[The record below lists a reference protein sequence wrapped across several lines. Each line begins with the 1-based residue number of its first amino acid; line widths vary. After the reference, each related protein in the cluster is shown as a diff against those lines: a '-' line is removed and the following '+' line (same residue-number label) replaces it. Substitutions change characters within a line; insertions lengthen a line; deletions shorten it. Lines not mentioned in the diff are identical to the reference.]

1 MRVYTVL
8 IGRKKNNKTGDRTLH
23 RKVNKMNIPILNKKI
38 TDRQRQSFWLVLLLF
53 NFCIQSLATFNSA
66 LLVFISPGFYFAVNV
81 LALGICLRKSVYE
94 RKNVYL
100 LGLCFIAWYVV
111 CWFVN
116 RDFSSFQENELT
128 LLTIPLSAWG
138 LALPFVTVTGDF
150 DKKRAL
156 NIVFSV
162 LTVVLTA
169 VVWAALIPTFMRT
182 SFSLPGSE
190 KVFGILG
197 TTYDQQIGTVYKYPV
212 LFGMHYYYTAYLSVL
227 GFFMALYLFAQ
238 KIMRPLLP
246 VAMLGFIIGL
256 SLTKCRLAL
265 LGFGSGLFTL
275 GFFLFRNKNRD
286 ASLKKTIL
294 AGAAIAL
301 IVAVCLTLMWQFG
314 DRVSGYILAGRQNDY
329 IKRDFSG
336 LQESGNERL
345 KLWAT
350 IPDMLKAYAP
360 SGYLFGIREDVLYP
374 WIFNLLKMSHMH
386 SGYFS
391 ALMLMGIPGFLMSL
405 VFLFKT
411 LKDMLYIF
419 LKMKTHTISLDNIL
433 LLSIPACFLFAAVG
447 EPILFVGYTFR
458 MITLVCY
465 LVSGYVFELADR
477 IREDEYKPYLFK

>member
-1 MRVYTVL
+1 
-8 IGRKKNNKTGDRTLH
+8 
-23 RKVNKMNIPILNKKI
+23 MNILTLNKKI
-38 TDRQRQSFWLVLLLF
+38 TDRQRQTFWLAFTLF
-53 NFCIQSLATFNSA
+53 NFCIQCLATINSA

-81 LALGICLRKSVYE
+81 LALGICLWKSVYE

-128 LLTIPLSAWG
+128 LLTIPFSAWG

-156 NIVFSV
+156 TVIFSV

-182 SFSLPGSE
+182 SFSLPGSD
-190 KVFGILG
+190 KVFGILV
-197 TTYDQQIGTVYKYPV
+197 TTYNQQIGAVYKYPV
-212 LFGMHYYYTAYLSVL
+212 MFGMHYYYTAYLSVL

-238 KIMRPLLP
+238 KKMRPLLP
-246 VAMLGFIIGL
+246 VGMIGFVLAI
-256 SLTKCRLAL
+256 SLTKCRLGL
-265 LGFGSGLFTL
+265 VGFGLGLFTL

-286 ASLKKTIL
+286 ASPKKTIL

-301 IVAVCLTLMWQFG
+301 TVAACLALMWQLG
-314 DRVSGYILAGRQNDY
+314 TIASKYILAGRQNDY

-336 LQESGNERL
+336 LLVNGTGRL
-345 KLWAT
+345 ELWAM
-350 IPDMLKAYAP
+350 IPDMMKAYAP
-360 SGYLFGIREDVLYP
+360 FSYLFGIREDVLYT
-374 WIFNLLKMSHMH
+374 WIYSSLKMSHIH

-391 ALMLMGIPGFLMSL
+391 ALMMMGIPGFLMSL

-411 LKDMLYIF
+411 IKDMLYIF
-419 LKMKTHTISLDNIL
+419 LKMKTHIITYDNIL
-433 LLSIPACFLFAAVG
+433 LLSVPVCFLFAAVG
-447 EPILFVGYTFR
+447 EPILFVGYIFR

-477 IREDEYKPYLFK
+477 IRKEELPC